1 MLLIGDS
8 VAHSLEDS
16 LAEALNGRGITFATA
31 ASPGCGVLSGLP
43 ADENGRVIPGTASCD
58 GAVPKRQDDAVTRA
72 RPDLVVLL
80 STWEGIDR
88 VVDDR
93 LYRIGTPEADRMLH
107 RLYGETIARTGARG
121 AGVAL
126 LTIPHPVDGRTHQVN
141 LDDLRRIDVVN
152 EVIRTIGASEPG
164 VATIEWDRIVC
175 PTDPCPP
182 VVDGI
187 RLRPADGIHFDDPPG
202 ARLAAGRLADQ
213 IAGLDLDRL

>member
-1 MLLIGDS
+1 
-8 VAHSLEDS
+8 
-16 LAEALNGRGITFATA
+16 
-31 ASPGCGVLSGLP
+31 
-43 ADENGRVIPGTASCD
+43 
-58 GAVPKRQDDAVTRA
+58 
-72 RPDLVVLL
+72 
-80 STWEGIDR
+80 
-88 VVDDR
+88 
-93 LYRIGTPEADRMLH
+93 MLH

-152 EVIRTIGASEPG
+152 EVIRAIGASEPG

-202 ARLAAGRLADQ
+202 ARLTAGRLADQ